1 MDRAPISAIISALEL
16 IPNMEE
22 QRTRLIQQ
30 AEQSSYRLLNLTNNL
45 TDVLTNNT
53 EDDLHFSDVDLISLL
68 DECISPFSVRVKD
81 KKIEFNMHC
90 SHSVP
95 HYAETDPVALS
106 KVVVNILDNA
116 VKFTAN
122 GLIDV
127 TL

>member
-1 MDRAPISAIISALEL
+1 MYLAVFC
-16 IPNMEE
+16 
-22 QRTRLIQQ
+22 TRKRQ
-30 AEQSSYRLLNLTNNL
+30 
-45 TDVLTNNT
+45 
-53 EDDLHFSDVDLISLL
+53 
-68 DECISPFSVRVKD
+68 
-81 KKIEFNMHC
+81 KIEFNMHC

-127 TL
+127 TVYNLGEKPRGFFSLL